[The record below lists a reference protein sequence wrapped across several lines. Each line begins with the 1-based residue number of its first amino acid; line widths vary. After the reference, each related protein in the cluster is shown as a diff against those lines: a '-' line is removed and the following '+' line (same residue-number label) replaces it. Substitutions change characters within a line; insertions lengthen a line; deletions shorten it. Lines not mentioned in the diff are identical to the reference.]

1 MDLSPLIIDYFY
13 KKNRVNNIKEFVIGW
28 LAYINKKNSI
38 KLQCRVQEL
47 YSKLGEKFNLEEY
60 TKIFNKYSNSSIS
73 VFPYLKDNNMGEKY
87 KLSNFILGVTD
98 MSNDDVVERAKEFS
112 NDYLKLAFVDTEQQI
127 KFISDN
133 QEYISDVA
141 NFTAFSIMDIF
152 KDIPDNIETAKEASL
167 YSLENDPFEKQ
178 RNSRKNKI
186 IESVNIGTPIVL
198 GALTFYTGPLGDALL
213 TASAPAI
220 SKLINPQIDVNK
232 TIEIQQKIKQLKTKG
247 VGIVNE

>member
-1 MDLSPLIIDYFY
+1 MS
-13 KKNRVNNIKEFVIGW
+13 R
-28 LAYINKKNSI
+28 
-38 KLQCRVQEL
+38 
-47 YSKLGEKFNLEEY
+47 
-60 TKIFNKYSNSSIS
+60 S
-73 VFPYLKDNNMGEKY
+73 VRA
-87 KLSNFILGVTD
+87 IGVTCEY
-98 MSNDDVVERAKEFS
+98 VLY
-112 NDYLKLAFVDTEQQI
+112 DYLKLAFVDTEQQI